1 MKTRGQ
7 IAPETEAAVRE
18 EYEAPAKSAETV
30 TKEIAKANTDTRA
43 AYNELVDSATVE
55 TAQQSIFASLLEVHV
70 GSVEEYDSWLAA
82 HEDFEVV
89 LAGTKPVPR
98 RVWHPVWPRDA
109 VVAVSFQERADAAVA
124 TVRRQAFGRHY
135 RSILEDG

>member
-7 IAPETEAAVRE
+7 VAPETEAAVRE
-18 EYEAPAKSAETV
+18 EYDALAKVAETV

-55 TAQQSIFASLLEVHV
+55 TAQQSLFASLLEVHV

-89 LAGTKPVPR
+89 LAGTESVPR
-98 RVWHPVWPRDA
+98 RVWHPVWPRDI
-109 VVAVSFQERADAAVA
+109 VVAVSFQERPDAAVA

-135 RSILEDG
+135 RSILEKE